1 MTYGFFQNRPSGCR
15 ILLRV
20 MGSGE
25 AEMLYFSGKA
35 QLLGL
40 LDLVGDVSGLASFLL
55 RIFLLLKPSGCVRVG
70 SLGGLIGRAGEKVNF

>member
-1 MTYGFFQNRPSGCR
+1 
-15 ILLRV
+15 

-40 LDLVGDVSGLASFLL
+40 ARSTVVGDVSELASFLL
-55 RIFLLLKPSGCVRVG
+55 QIFSLGLKLSGCVRVV
-70 SLGGLIGRAGEKVNF
+70 SPGGLIGREGEKVNF